1 MSLHVHFSDRTPPGN
16 GRRGF
21 IRLGNDGVMNLPA
34 RIAYHEAGHAVAAVL
49 RDGSAVRPFS
59 ITSADDY
66 PDSTCH
72 LSPGRDPGFVAWAG
86 PWAQAYAEWC
96 ERRLERGG
104 DEFVFADYLLTVYL
118 NGSHTDWVIVEQ
130 HFASLPWASMRAG
143 TERVWGTELARMW
156 PAIQQV
162 AEWLLVGEPVTN
174 QRVRDLTDAEMA
186 LT

>member
-1 MSLHVHFSDRTPPGN
+1 MSLHVHFIDHTPPGN

-21 IRLGNDGVMNLPA
+21 MQLGNNFAMNLPA

-49 RDGSAVRPFS
+49 RDGSSVRPFS

-66 PDSTCH
+66 PGSTCH
-72 LSPGRDPGFVAWAG
+72 LWPGRDPGFVAWAG
-86 PWAQAYAEWC
+86 PWAQARAEWC
-96 ERRLERGG
+96 ERSLDGGG
-104 DEFVFADYLLTVYL
+104 DGVVFADYLLTVHL
-118 NGSHTDWVIVEQ
+118 SGSRTDWLIVEQ

-143 TERVWGTELARMW
+143 TERVWGTELTRMW

-162 AEWLLVGEPVTN
+162 AEWLLVGEPVTD
-174 QRVRDLTDAEMA
+174 QRVRDLTDADMA